1 MIRVEYG
8 SANYVTDEGATL
20 GRFTN
25 PEHAEMFA
33 KMLSGRLPEI
43 ATAIGAA
50 IDEVRTEIHRAR
62 TTLDFPAMRSA
73 HEGYAILLEEMDEL
87 KAHVW
92 MNQKKRDL
100 YAMRA
105 EAIQVAAMALCFAAE
120 VCNEEVGRK

>member
-20 GRFTN
+20 GRFSN

-33 KMLSGRLPEI
+33 KMLSERLPEI
-43 ATAIGAA
+43 PSAIGAA

-62 TTLDFPAMRSA
+62 TILGHAPMCSA
-73 HEGYAILLEEMDEL
+73 HHGFAVLLEELDEL

-92 MNQKKRDL
+92 MNQKKRDIT
-100 YAMRA
+100 AMRA
-105 EAIQVAAMALCFAAE
+105 EAIRVAAMALCFAAE
-120 VCNEEVGRK
+120 VCNEETGRK